1 MDNFNWGVRRPSLS
15 RLEGTEEAGEAS
27 SSSAMTS
34 LSDVTP
40 VLPKRETRAGV
51 GAEESSDD
59 EMGSVNII
67 LIEIRLVKSNL
78 IDFLQQISAR
88 SHEENSG
95 ASSSISTTSSGYPMG
110 SKDNVNVRSSTP
122 HSDDSES

>member
-40 VLPKRETRAGV
+40 VLPKREPRAGV

-59 EMGSVNII
+59 EMGSVRMILKTNIVI
-67 LIEIRLVKSNL
+67 
-78 IDFLQQISAR
+78 
-88 SHEENSG
+88 
-95 ASSSISTTSSGYPMG
+95 
-110 SKDNVNVRSSTP
+110 
-122 HSDDSES
+122 

>member
-40 VLPKRETRAGV
+40 VLPKREPRAGV

-59 EMGSVNII
+59 EMGSV
-67 LIEIRLVKSNL
+67 RKFFFRNL
-78 IDFLQQISAR
+78 TIFS
-88 SHEENSG
+88 
-95 ASSSISTTSSGYPMG
+95 
-110 SKDNVNVRSSTP
+110 
-122 HSDDSES
+122 

>member
-15 RLEGTEEAGEAS
+15 RLEGTEAGGEAS

-40 VLPKRETRAGV
+40 ALPKREPRAGV

-59 EMGSVNII
+59 EMGS
-67 LIEIRLVKSNL
+67 
-78 IDFLQQISAR
+78 QISAR
-88 SHEENSG
+88 SREEISG
-95 ASSSISTTSSGYPMG
+95 ASSTNSTTSSSRNMYPPT
-110 SKDNVNVRSSTP
+110 SLDNLGGCHRASTP
-122 HSDDSES
+122 HSGKDVANYFHFVPF

>member
-40 VLPKRETRAGV
+40 VLPKREPRAGV

-59 EMGSVNII
+59 EMGSVSFINTRQI
-67 LIEIRLVKSNL
+67 LCAKKWIFE
-78 IDFLQQISAR
+78 
-88 SHEENSG
+88 
-95 ASSSISTTSSGYPMG
+95 
-110 SKDNVNVRSSTP
+110 
-122 HSDDSES
+122 

>member
-40 VLPKRETRAGV
+40 VLPKREARVGV

-59 EMGSVNII
+59 EMGS
-67 LIEIRLVKSNL
+67 
-78 IDFLQQISAR
+78 QISAR

-95 ASSSISTTSSGYPMG
+95 ASSSISTTSSGYPG
-110 SKDNVNVRSSTP
+110 GKDQVARSSTP
-122 HSDDSES
+122 RSDDDSES